1 MDNQTQIDDAI
12 NVLGEPL
19 EACGMSPITGF
30 FRDGACNTAEFDYGS
45 HTVCVQVTKE
55 FLEFSRFRG
64 NDLSTPHP
72 EFGFEGLQPG
82 DSWCLCA
89 ARWLEA
95 YKFDRAPKVYLKR
108 THQKA
113 LEVIEIDKLKEFA
126 ADLH

>member
-1 MDNQTQIDDAI
+1 MDNQTQMEEAI
-12 NVLGEPL
+12 NVLGEAL
-19 EACGMSPITGF
+19 EPCGMKPVTGF

-45 HTVCVQVTKE
+45 HTVCAQMTVE

-64 NDLSTPHP
+64 NDLSTPRP
-72 EFGFEGLQPG
+72 EFGFEGLKPG

-95 YKFDRAPKVYLKR
+95 YEFNCAPNVFLKR

-113 LEVIEIDKLKEFA
+113 LEVIELEKLKNYA